1 MAVGALAA
9 LRDAGVSVPDEMAIA
24 GFGDLPVSRYI
35 TPALSSVRV
44 PALELGSLAVDRM
57 LLAVA
62 RRDRP
67 IATHDL
73 LECTV
78 VPRASCGVHESG

>member
-9 LRDAGVSVPDEMAIA
+9 FRDAGLAVPDDVAVS
-24 GFGDLPVSRYI
+24 GFGDQPVARYV

-44 PALELGSLAVDRM
+44 PAFELGRLAIDRM

-62 RRDRP
+62 RGGRADTRDVL
-67 IATHDL
+67 D
-73 LECTV
+73 CTI
-78 VPRASCGVHESG
+78 VPRASCGVHEPG